1 MSVPA
6 SLSDPYRLD
15 RSQVAEPPTRLS
27 GMLRYLGPGF
37 ILSASIVGSGELIAT
52 TLLGAKVGFL
62 TFWVILVSC
71 LVKVT
76 LQIEFG
82 KHAIHSGETTF
93 ETFNRLPGP
102 KFGRASWATWL
113 WFALM
118 LLKFVQVGGIVGAV
132 AIILQKV
139 RPLGSGDGIWA
150 VAVAL
155 VTSALVYRGYYRTIE
170 RASVVMIGLFTL
182 FTLASVFM
190 LQFTPYAVSWS
201 ELGSGL
207 TFRLPSDH
215 VLLLAVVGAFGI
227 TGVGGDEIMTY
238 NYWLLEKGY
247 AAKVGPREDTPD
259 WERRAKGWIRVMAWD
274 AVLAMVVYTVVTAA
288 FYLLGA
294 AVLHQRALV
303 DGVFDPSRLP
313 DGSAIVDTLSAIY
326 TETLGPWAKD
336 VFLAGAIVVL
346 YSTLFAALAGWT
358 RLYSDCFGNLG
369 WIRFH
374 DLKERA
380 RAIAW
385 LAWTIPL
392 LWALG
397 YMIMGTPGQM
407 VLLGG
412 VATSAILLV
421 VVFAVLHTRYR
432 QLPEALRPGRA
443 YDWAL
448 WTSAVSIVA
457 GAVYALATTL
467 APVLR

>member
-1 MSVPA
+1 MTQDA
-6 SLSDPYRLD
+6 ARTDPYRLD
-15 RSQVAEPPTRLS
+15 PARIEEPPTRLL

-62 TFWVILVSC
+62 TFWVILLSC

-102 KFGRASWATWL
+102 KIGRGSWATWG
-113 WFALM
+113 WFILM
-118 LLKFVQVGGIVGAV
+118 VLKFLQVGGIVGGV

-139 RPLGSGDGIWA
+139 FPLGSEDYAWTFL
-150 VAVAL
+150 VAIFTSVL
-155 VTSALVYRGYYRTIE
+155 VFRGYYLFIE
-170 RASVVMIGLFTL
+170 KASLVMIGLFTV
-182 FTLASVFM
+182 FTLASVFV
-190 LQFTPYAVSWS
+190 LQSTPYAISWA
-201 ELGSGL
+201 EIGSGL
-207 TFRLPSDH
+207 TFRLPAET
-215 VLLLAVVGAFGI
+215 VLLIAAIGAFGI

-247 AAKVGPREDTPD
+247 AAKVGPRDDSPD
-259 WERRAKGWIRVMAWD
+259 WERRAKGWIRVMGWD

-303 DGVFDPSRLP
+303 DGVFDPDLIP
-313 DGSAIVDTLSAIY
+313 DGARLVDTLGAIY
-326 TETLGPWAKD
+326 TETLGPWAEG
-336 VFLAGAIVVL
+336 VFLAGAVVVL

-369 WIRFH
+369 FFDFH
-374 DLKERA
+374 DLA
-380 RAIAW
+380 RRRRVIAW
-385 LAWTIPL
+385 CAWIIPL
-392 LWALG
+392 LWGIAYVFIRL
-397 YMIMGTPGQM
+397 PGFM

-412 VATSAILLV
+412 VATSAILLL
-421 VVFAVLHTRYR
+421 VVFAVLHTRYWK
-432 QLPEALRPGRA
+432 LPVALKPGRA
-443 YDWAL
+443 YDAAL
-448 WTSAVSIVA
+448 WTSAAAIIGA
-457 GAVYALATTL
+457 AVYAVASAL
-467 APVLR
+467 